1 MSENRPTRSSLL
13 QQSASEERLAN
24 QLPLTREPYD
34 FSLVLGGPLFQL
46 WRRTHLSG
54 NALELLHRR
63 ILVMTLLAWVPLA
76 VFSIAEGRAWGT
88 SAQVPFFY
96 DIGLHARLLVGL
108 PLLIAAELFVYRRM
122 RHMVLAFLDDRLIP
136 EADRPRFD
144 AAIASALRL
153 RNSTTAEIV
162 LIALVYV
169 VGVGL
174 IWRTQLAFTVP
185 SWYGAPVNGT
195 LQPSLAGW
203 WLGLVSLPMFQFLL
217 VRWYYRFFIWTR
229 FLWQVSRIRLHIVP
243 THPDRCGGLGFLTL
257 VCYAFAPLLLAQG
270 VVLSGMMADRIF
282 YEGASLLQFKLD
294 IVALVVAMVLAV
306 LGPTL
311 VFTPQLLIAKQDGML
326 EYGTLAERYVREFD
340 QKWMRGRA
348 PPHEPLI
355 GNPDIR
361 SLADMAK
368 SFEVVE
374 EMRLVPFN
382 LHTTLQLA
390 AITFLP
396 MLPLTLTLLS
406 AEELLDKVVHLFV

>member
-1 MSENRPTRSSLL
+1 MSESHPSRSSLWKR
-13 QQSASEERLAN
+13 SASERRLTDE
-24 QLPLTREPYD
+24 LRLMKDPDD

-54 NALELLHRR
+54 DALELLHRR

-76 VFSIAEGRAWGT
+76 VFSIADGQAWGT
-88 SAQVPFFY
+88 SVQVPFLY
-96 DIGLHARLLVGL
+96 DIGLHARLLIGL

-122 RHMVLAFLDDRLIP
+122 RRVTLAFLEDQLIP
-136 EADRPRFD
+136 EEARPRFD

-153 RNSTTAEIV
+153 RNSVTAECII
-162 LIALVYV
+162 LALVYV

-174 IWRTQLAFTVP
+174 IWRTQLAFTVT
-185 SWYGAPVNGT
+185 SWYGESVEGR

-203 WLGLVSLPMFQFLL
+203 WLGVVSLPMFQFLL
-217 VRWYYRFFIWTR
+217 VRWYYRFFIWGR
-229 FLWQVSRIRLHIVP
+229 FLWQVSRIRLRIVP

-257 VCYAFAPLLLAQG
+257 VSYAFAPLLLAQG
-270 VVLSGMMADRIF
+270 VVLAGMFADRIF
-282 YEGASLLQFKLD
+282 YEGATLLQFKLD
-294 IVALVVAMVLAV
+294 ILALTVLMVLAV

-311 VFTPQLLIAKQDGML
+311 VFMPQLLVAKQDGML
-326 EYGTLAERYVREFD
+326 AYGTLAERYVREFD
-340 QKWMRGRA
+340 QKWMRDGA
-348 PPHEPLI
+348 PTHQPLI
-355 GNPDIR
+355 GSPDIR

-382 LHTTLQLA
+382 WHTTLQLG
-390 AITFLP
+390 AITLLP

-406 AEELLDKVVHLFV
+406 ADELLDKLIHLFV